1 MKKKVL
7 SAALGICVLT
17 LLAGAT
23 GYAQLTG
30 APIRINIPFDFTVR
44 GKTLPAGDYEIKR
57 IYDETDSLE
66 ISNVRRSHEHALF
79 ETEPV
84 EARKIPNHAE
94 LLFHRYG
101 NEYFLSEI
109 WSPGIQTGRELPVSR
124 QEKAVKQET
133 AKNNNG
139 QSEVQTVAVAIQ

>member
-7 SAALGICVLT
+7 SAALGVCVLT

-66 ISNVRRSHEHALF
+66 ISNVRRSH
-79 ETEPV
+79 
-84 EARKIPNHAE
+84 
-94 LLFHRYG
+94 
-101 NEYFLSEI
+101 
-109 WSPGIQTGRELPVSR
+109 
-124 QEKAVKQET
+124 
-133 AKNNNG
+133 
-139 QSEVQTVAVAIQ
+139 